1 MFDVS
6 SPVEEENDAKPLLP
20 PENMTPR
27 TKRKFDSVRCL
38 LEKAR
43 AKLSRNHKSE
53 ESEELIKASAPSSP
67 VHLPRNKLQEQRL
80 SVPDQQLV
88 SQSSPNTP
96 LMARKL
102 QSRRHQSF
110 SPVRYSTRSLSL
122 FK

>member
-6 SPVEEENDAKPLLP
+6 SPVEEENDAKPLL

-43 AKLSRNHKSE
+43 AKLSRSRNSE
-53 ESEELIKASAPSSP
+53 DSEELIKASAPSSP

-96 LMARKL
+96 LMAKKL

-110 SPVRYSTRSLSL
+110 SPVR
-122 FK
+122 